1 MIILDTNVISE
12 LMRAQ
17 PSERVLSWMSEQDG
31 AKLYINSVTAAELHL
46 GVALL
51 PSGKRQGDLA
61 KALEAMLS
69 EDFYGRMLPFD
80 TEAARAY
87 ATIVT
92 RRRSLGAPISAF
104 DAQIAAIAAIHNA
117 TLATRNTR
125 DFVDCGIALINPW
138 D

>member
-31 AKLYINSVTAAELHL
+31 ANLYIASVTAAELRL

-51 PSGKRQGDLA
+51 PAGKRQGDLSE
-61 KALEAMLS
+61 ALEEMLS
-69 EDFYGRMLPFD
+69 EEFRDRVLPFD
-80 TEAARAY
+80 AQAAHAY
-87 ATIVT
+87 AAIVVV
-92 RRRSLGAPISAF
+92 RRSLGAPISAF
-104 DAQIAAIAAIHNA
+104 DAQIAAIAAVHGA
-117 TLATRNTR
+117 RLATRNIR
-125 DFVDCGIALINPW
+125 DFVDCGITLINPW